1 MLNIIACKKIAYQN
15 AYKMP
20 NITFVVGDLFE
31 IEINHCGLM
40 ASSVRK
46 GYYSFPTGKDPIKAN
61 GRGYVFGHWV
71 AGSCGSRKAVLSE
84 IKGMTDFAIDYDC
97 HVFAYKKAL
106 DDSGNLVGIET
117 RVLGMDDDGNY
128 IDVDCGSSTRGSVID
143 TKDWTIVYTAK
154 ELAENVLDTL
164 EPLLKKAR
172 EFETATATARA
183 ENRARVAELKKK
195 IKADQKADLPIENKV
210 LDPNEWWASL
220 TDQDKINL
228 ATK

>member
-20 NITFVVGDLFE
+20 NITFIVGDLFG

-46 GYYSFPTGKDPIKAN
+46 GYYTFPTDKEPLKAN
-61 GRGYVFGHWV
+61 GIGYLFGHWV
-71 AGSCGSRKAVLSE
+71 AGSCGSRNAVLTE
-84 IKGMTDFAIDYDC
+84 IKGMADFAIGHDC
-97 HVFAYKKAL
+97 LVFAHKTAL
-106 DDSGNLVGIET
+106 DSCGNLVGIET

-128 IDVDCGSSTRGSVID
+128 VDVGCGSSSCGSVID

-154 ELAENVLDTL
+154 ELAEKVLDTL

-172 EFETATATARA
+172 DFETATASARA
-183 ENRARVAELKKK
+183 ENRAKVAELKKK
-195 IKADQKADLPIENKV
+195 IKADQDADLPIENKV

-220 TDQDKINL
+220 SDQDKLSL
-228 ATK
+228 AEK